1 MWKSH
6 GDSDPEALLES
17 NSGPNHRNEERT
29 RPMAKRYSSPKL
41 PQDLKLDIDDAIALT
56 VGERAAGRIAR
67 GAHLTEQLEMG
78 RALWF

>member
-1 MWKSH
+1 
-6 GDSDPEALLES
+6 
-17 NSGPNHRNEERT
+17 
-29 RPMAKRYSSPKL
+29 MAKRYSSPKL

-78 RALWF
+78 RALVVLSRAARGMGGRGARTTR